1 MLQISA
7 KIRDQLPDIRLG
19 TLLFQVAVKP
29 SSVALLEKIEEESKR
44 LQQKYVVA
52 DLSQIPTINASR
64 AAYRALGK
72 EPARY
77 RLSAEALLRRVLK
90 GKGLYQI
97 NNVVDALN
105 LISIQSGFSIGG
117 YDLDKI
123 SGEIILGIGKT
134 DEPYAAIGRGTLNID
149 NLPILRDDKG
159 AFGSPTSD
167 SERTMV
173 TESTKQFLLVFF
185 DFKKDDLL
193 LKTLDNTTL
202 LLQQFTE
209 GILLEKQIVY

>member
-1 MLQISA
+1 MVNLSSEI
-7 KIRDQLPDIRLG
+7 KTKLPDLRLG
-19 TLLFQVAVKP
+19 CLLFQLEIAP
-29 SSVALLEKIEEESKR
+29 SNEILLEKISQEIVN
-44 LQQKYVVA
+44 LQQKYTVT
-52 DLSQIPTINASR
+52 DLSKISTIDASR

-97 NNVVDALN
+97 NNAVDALN

-117 YDLDKI
+117 YDADKI
-123 SGEIILGIGKT
+123 SGIITLGIGEEK
-134 DEPYAAIGRGTLNID
+134 EPYAAIGRGALNIE
-149 NLPILRDDKG
+149 NLPVLRDELG

-173 TESTKQFLLVFF
+173 RASTKQFLLVFF
-185 DFKKDDLL
+185 DFKKEDLL
-193 LKTLDNTTL
+193 LKTLDDTIL
-202 LLQQFTE
+202 LMKQFTK
-209 GILLEKQIVY
+209 GVLLDKWIV